1 MRALNLVITA
11 IIISYKRGFYGEN
24 WSNGSMIRD
33 TINSGFYTRLQRGEW

>member
-33 TINSGFYTRLQRGEW
+33 TIYSADCTRLQRGEW